1 MFLVEVINMI
11 TYITE
16 ITFFDS
22 IFRVA
27 LKLQRIPEKLL
38 LKIKRQLNQV
48 EHDLK
53 SWEEKFSQ
61 SDNFFSDLE
70 RFYRAFFMWI
80 LQNNFSK
87 LGQHEAIVS
96 ITCKK
101 L

>member
-38 LKIKRQLNQV
+38 LEIKRQLNQV
-48 EHDLK
+48 EYDLK
-53 SWEEKFSQ
+53 SWEEKFPKAIT
-61 SDNFFSDLE
+61 FFL
-70 RFYRAFFMWI
+70 
-80 LQNNFSK
+80 
-87 LGQHEAIVS
+87 
-96 ITCKK
+96 T
-101 L
+101 

>member
-1 MFLVEVINMI
+1 MI

-22 IFRVA
+22 IFHVA
-27 LKLQRIPEKLL
+27 LRLQRIPEKLL
-38 LKIKRQLNQV
+38 LEIKRQLNQV
-48 EHDLK
+48 KDDLK
-53 SWEEKFSQ
+53 SWEEKISKN
-61 SDNFFSDLE
+61 DNFFSDLD

>member
-1 MFLVEVINMI
+1 MI

-22 IFRVA
+22 IFRIA

-38 LKIKRQLNQV
+38 LEIKQQLNQV
-48 EHDLK
+48 EYDLK

-61 SDNFFSDLE
+61 SDKFFSDLE
-70 RFYRAFFMWI
+70 RCYRAFFMWI
-80 LQNNFSK
+80 LQNNFSQ

>member
-38 LKIKRQLNQV
+38 LEIKQQLNQV
-48 EHDLK
+48 EYDLK
-53 SWEEKFSQ
+53 SWATRSNCF
-61 SDNFFSDLE
+61 NHL
-70 RFYRAFFMWI
+70 
-80 LQNNFSK
+80 
-87 LGQHEAIVS
+87 
-96 ITCKK
+96 
-101 L
+101 

>member
-1 MFLVEVINMI
+1 MI

-27 LKLQRIPEKLL
+27 LKLQRVPEKLL
-38 LKIKRQLNQV
+38 LEIKRQLNQV
-48 EHDLK
+48 EYDLK

-70 RFYRAFFMWI
+70 RFYRAFFYVD
-80 LQNNFSK
+80 STK
-87 LGQHEAIVS
+87 
-96 ITCKK
+96 
-101 L
+101 